1 MGARSSVA
9 LVVVA
14 LSLAGCT
21 RDGGESPD
29 ATEVS
34 VFAASSLSDAFSALG
49 RRYEAA
55 RNGVSVTFN
64 FLSSSDLAAQIEQ
77 GAPADVFASA
87 DEVTMQRIVAA
98 GLNATKPRVLA
109 HNELAIVVRAGNP
122 KGIEQLSDLA
132 APELV
137 VSLCNEDCPA
147 GRYARQALDAAGVD
161 VVADSLESEVK
172 GVVARVETGEAD
184 AGLVYA
190 TDVRAAGDTVDG
202 IAIPRRHNVTAAY
215 PVVALKGSPPEAEAF
230 VDLVLSAEG
239 RRVMRAFGFLPR

>member
-1 MGARSSVA
+1 MGARSSVI

-14 LSLAGCT
+14 LSLAGCA
-21 RDGGESPD
+21 RGDGASSD
-29 ATEVS
+29 ATHVS

-49 RRYEAA
+49 GRFEAA
-55 RNGVSVTFN
+55 SEEVSVTFN

-98 GLNATKPRVLA
+98 ELNATKPRVFA

-122 KGIEQLSDLA
+122 KGIEDLSDLA
-132 APELV
+132 DPDLV
-137 VSLCNEDCPA
+137 VSLCNDDCPA
-147 GRYARQALDAAGVD
+147 GRYAQQALDAAGVE

-190 TDVRAAGDTVDG
+190 TDVRAAGDSVDG
-202 IAIPRRHNVTAAY
+202 IAIPRRHNVTADY
-215 PVVALKGSPPEAEAF
+215 PVVALKGGPPEAQAF

-239 RRVMRAFGFLPR
+239 ERVMQAFGFLPT